1 MKMQQD
7 NEKKTKIN
15 KKLMKHKQIKPE
27 LKPEQLVKT
36 KKRKKK
42 KSIVKKRE

>member
-1 MKMQQD
+1 MQQD

-27 LKPEQLVKT
+27 LKPE
-36 KKRKKK
+36 RKKK
-42 KSIVKKRE
+42 KNIVKKRE

>member
-1 MKMQQD
+1 MQQD

-27 LKPEQLVKT
+27 LKPE
-36 KKRKKK
+36 RKKK
-42 KSIVKKRE
+42 KKYCQEKRVMLTNKN